1 MRNLTDIDTWRRSF
15 GLLPIHLN
23 PNNVDAKF
31 LMLNGGNGDFCLQ
44 TSNEDE
50 RIDAYFSQS
59 WSTNTKNF
67 VVVNDDKVNI
77 YNWLKDSPESIGKKD
92 IENNFDKF
100 YKYLLSKSFK
110 TESDVV
116 PFVLDVFRK
125 LRNLTLEREKPS
137 EALNLLFRLL
147 ISIDEDYSNIDYVK
161 WNIDDFEVP
170 HQFDY
175 FVDLIKQGVKTINP
189 QLDLILRHTSGTLFQ
204 EAHREVIYFNPQRDL
219 FGGISSNLI
228 TKNDSYSS
236 IHYTPQYL
244 ARSIVENSLKQLN
257 LEKVSL
263 KIFDPACG
271 SSEFLIEALKQLKNL
286 GYNGK
291 ITVKGWD
298 TSESA
303 VNTSNFLLQYEK
315 RTQWDNKNLDFE
327 IKLVEDSIIEEWDN
341 DYDLIL
347 MNPPFVSWELL
358 KNKESRNAVMDTFG
372 SRIMKGKP
380 NQASAFFYKSV
391 KSLSNEGVVGCI
403 LPSSIFTYDSY
414 CVLRSEINEILS
426 LKLIARLGNFVFE
439 DALTDVSFF
448 IGKKPKTNELPKLVW
463 SKNEKGVVQDVLR
476 DLRKMEANNQQAI
489 EETNYSIYTPSSF
502 PIVSDS
508 WKIISLKENK
518 LINEVKLYIADGLL
532 TKISNLFSVKQGIR
546 TGNNLAF
553 IINKSEYDNIPSEE
567 RYLYRKV
574 INNESI
580 KNGILKLTNYVWY
593 PYDVNGLIITDEN
606 IFQEIAPF
614 SYKRLIHF
622 KESLSNRARKGED
635 TWWQLSEHRAWL
647 RGQELR
653 LYSTEFGK
661 SDSYAFDN
669 VGDFVVERGNAWIPK
684 KNFTIDDYYFYL
696 ACFSSDLFN
705 SLLSIYSKPLMSG
718 YYLGQV
724 YTKDIPIPNVHLKS
738 VKESIA
744 YSKLVEL
751 GKDLEKG
758 NNFVKQVID
767 DVLKKYFYPKI

>member
-23 PNNVDAKF
+23 PNNVDTKF

-44 TSNEDE
+44 TSNEDD
-50 RIDAYFSQS
+50 RIDNYFSQS

-100 YKYLLSKSFK
+100 YKYLLSKSVK

-125 LRNLTLEREKPS
+125 LRNLTREREKPS

-161 WNIDDFEVP
+161 WNINDFEVP

-228 TKNDSYSS
+228 TKNDAYSS

-244 ARSIVENSLKQLN
+244 ARSIVENSLKQLY
-257 LEKVSL
+257 LEKGSL

-286 GYNGK
+286 GYKGK
-291 ITVKGWD
+291 IIVNGWD

-303 VNTSNFLLQYEK
+303 INTSNFLLQYEK
-315 RTQWDNKNLDFE
+315 RTQWGNENLDFE
-327 IKLVEDSIIEEWDN
+327 IKLVEDSLTESWGN

-358 KNKESRNAVMDTFG
+358 KNKDTREAVMNALDFE
-372 SRIMKGKP
+372 IVKGKP

-391 KSLSNEGVVGCI
+391 KSLNDDGVIGCV
-403 LPSSIFTYDSY
+403 LPSSIFTFDSY
-414 CVLRSEINEILS
+414 HLLRKEINDILS
-426 LKLIARLGNFVFE
+426 LKLIAKLGNFVFE

-448 IGKKPKTNELPKLVW
+448 IGKKPKSNDIPKLIW

-476 DLRKMEANNQQAI
+476 DLRKMGANNQQTI
-489 EETNYSIYTPSSF
+489 EDPNFSIYTPSSF
-502 PIVSDS
+502 PVVSDS

-518 LINEVKLYIADGLL
+518 LINEVKLYVADGPLME
-532 TKISNLFSVKQGIR
+532 ISNLFSVKQGIR

-553 IINKSEYDNIPSEE
+553 IIDKIEYDNIPTEE

-574 INNESI
+574 INNDSI
-580 KNGILKLTNYVWY
+580 RNGVLKLTNYVWY
-593 PYDVNGLIITDEN
+593 PYDVSGLIITDESV
-606 IFQEIAPF
+606 FQKIAPY
-614 SYKRLIHF
+614 SYKRLINF
-622 KESLSNRARKGED
+622 KDNLSNRARKGED

-661 SDSYAFDN
+661 SDSFAFDN

-705 SLLSIYSKPLMSG
+705 SLLSIYSKPLLSG

-724 YTKDIPIPNVHLKS
+724 YTKDIPVPNVHLKS

-751 GKDLEKG
+751 GKDLENG
-758 NNFVKQVID
+758 NNFVIQVID